1 MMVGY
6 AFHVGLFHS
15 LLFAGF
21 YRRFLSVPSSH
32 SVTLSMPVFRLI
44 WRMLNPSRAN
54 SLTLLYM
61 VSFFNCVLIALGF
74 DLVGTFKL
82 RAMGVFYANPG

>member
-1 MMVGY
+1 
-6 AFHVGLFHS
+6 
-15 LLFAGF
+15 
-21 YRRFLSVPSSH
+21 
-32 SVTLSMPVFRLI
+32 
-44 WRMLNPSRAN
+44 MLNPFRES

-61 VSFFNCVLIALGF
+61 VSFFNCLLIALQF